1 MKKTPFYNLLVG
13 IFISSVFF
21 SSCMTDVDLT
31 NLSSKVFLDES
42 LVIPIGSSSISM
54 EELLK
59 TIGDQKVIGTAG
71 NEIYFQKLDS
81 TFFKF
86 RDINLSQ
93 NSKALDISLPLST
106 KNQVIPAGIIIPTAT
121 DIPETIN
128 LGLNTDPANEK
139 IDSVKVATASFD
151 IEVTINNVVGLN
163 PNNLKF
169 SLIFQGG
176 KVRKL
181 DGTSSTIT
189 LSPNV
194 LGKANGTIN
203 GFMLNTS
210 GLSGIPILLRMDPI
224 NSATPVTLSPT
235 SEIKIKLKLNTL
247 NYDVAYGFFQPSNV
261 SSDSVRIPIDL
272 SYIPDAVLKFNN
284 PRAVI
289 DLEST
294 IGTYLGFKI
303 DYVKAFNTI
312 DSTQV
317 IKASFNGNESKTY
330 SLTKPKSIGKTVNQ
344 VIILDKDNGATDK
357 LFSSIIPPNVLKYK
371 FSSKVDLDS
380 IAKDPTT
387 NFITPDAYI
396 KAMIKIQIPFYL
408 NAGSSYKPTSIIN
421 NVKQNID
428 SVLKGIT
435 VDSAILVLKFTNSFP
450 IKVNCRMTLCKSNA
464 LNDTIANPSIQ
475 TYYNLKAPVVDA
487 STGLVKSD
495 GVSSE
500 TLQVKLN
507 KYRIDELKQTK
518 FIRCSLIIDGENTD
532 DGKSTKPIQITKQS
546 KFEVKLGVFVKGN
559 PTQLFV
565 NN

>member
-194 LGKANGTIN
+194 LGKLTVQL
-203 GFMLNTS
+203 M
-210 GLSGIPILLRMDPI
+210 
-224 NSATPVTLSPT
+224 
-235 SEIKIKLKLNTL
+235 
-247 NYDVAYGFFQPSNV
+247 
-261 SSDSVRIPIDL
+261 
-272 SYIPDAVLKFNN
+272 VL
-284 PRAVI
+284 
-289 DLEST
+289 
-294 IGTYLGFKI
+294 
-303 DYVKAFNTI
+303 
-312 DSTQV
+312 
-317 IKASFNGNESKTY
+317 
-330 SLTKPKSIGKTVNQ
+330 
-344 VIILDKDNGATDK
+344 
-357 LFSSIIPPNVLKYK
+357 
-371 FSSKVDLDS
+371 
-380 IAKDPTT
+380 
-387 NFITPDAYI
+387 
-396 KAMIKIQIPFYL
+396 
-408 NAGSSYKPTSIIN
+408 
-421 NVKQNID
+421 
-428 SVLKGIT
+428 
-435 VDSAILVLKFTNSFP
+435 
-450 IKVNCRMTLCKSNA
+450 C
-464 LNDTIANPSIQ
+464 
-475 TYYNLKAPVVDA
+475 
-487 STGLVKSD
+487 
-495 GVSSE
+495 
-500 TLQVKLN
+500 
-507 KYRIDELKQTK
+507 
-518 FIRCSLIIDGENTD
+518 
-532 DGKSTKPIQITKQS
+532 
-546 KFEVKLGVFVKGN
+546 
-559 PTQLFV
+559 
-565 NN
+565 

>member
-1 MKKTPFYNLLVG
+1 
-13 IFISSVFF
+13 
-21 SSCMTDVDLT
+21 
-31 NLSSKVFLDES
+31 
-42 LVIPIGSSSISM
+42 M

-59 TIGDQKVIGTAG
+59 SIGNQKVIDTTG

-93 NSKALDISLPLST
+93 NSKAIDISLPLST
-106 KNQVIPAGIIIPTAT
+106 KNQVIPAGIIIPTST
-121 DIPETIN
+121 DIPENIN
-128 LGLNTDPANEK
+128 LGLNSDPLNEK
-139 IDSVKVATASFD
+139 IDSVKVATASFN
-151 IEVTINNVVGLN
+151 IEVTINNVIGLN
-163 PNNLKF
+163 PSDLKF
-169 SLIFQGG
+169 LLIFQGG
-176 KVRKL
+176 KVRML

-194 LGKANGTIN
+194 LGKATGTIN
-203 GFMLNTS
+203 NFMLNTT
-210 GLSGIPILLRMDPI
+210 GPLGIPITLRMDTI
-224 NSATPVTLSPT
+224 KSASPVTLSPT

-247 NYDVAYGFFQPSNV
+247 KYDVAYGLFQPSNIA
-261 SSDSVRIPIDL
+261 SDSVRIPIDL

-289 DLEST
+289 DIESN

-317 IKASFNGNESKTY
+317 IKASFNGIDSYTCNIP
-330 SLTKPKSIGKTVNQ
+330 KPKGIGEIVKKHIT
-344 VIILDKDNGATDK
+344 LDKDTGATDQ

-371 FSSKVDLDS
+371 FSSIVNMTEVLN
-380 IAKDPTT
+380 DPVT

-396 KAMIKIQIPFYL
+396 KAKIKIQIPFYL
-408 NAGSSYKPTSIIN
+408 NAGSSYKPTSIIQ
-421 NVKQNID
+421 NVSQNID
-428 SVLKGIT
+428 SVLKNIA

-475 TYYNLKAPVVDA
+475 TYYNLKAPIVDA

-495 GVSSE
+495 GISTE
-500 TLQVKLN
+500 TLQIKLN
-507 KYRIDELKQTK
+507 KYRIEELKQTK

-546 KFEVKLGVFVKGN
+546 RFDVKLGIFVKGN